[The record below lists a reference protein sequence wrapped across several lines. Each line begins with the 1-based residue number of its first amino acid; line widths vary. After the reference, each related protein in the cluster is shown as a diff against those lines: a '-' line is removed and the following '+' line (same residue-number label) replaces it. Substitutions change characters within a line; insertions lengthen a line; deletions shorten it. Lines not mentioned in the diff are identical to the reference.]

1 MSTYDMMSE
10 LYILKSYTVKKYFAQ
25 LYNMKF
31 FVSLKFKKN
40 ALFEV
45 KLVQNMALL
54 VARNVYKLDMIQPY
68 LLAPVLLNENGMSHM
83 LISLTQGREQRG
95 NSFCHYKVKTLN
107 NIHCLKF

>member
-1 MSTYDMMSE
+1 
-10 LYILKSYTVKKYFAQ
+10 
-25 LYNMKF
+25 MKF

-45 KLVQNMALL
+45 KLVQNMTLL
-54 VARNVYKLDMIQPY
+54 VARNKLDMIQPY

-83 LISLTQGREQRG
+83 LIPLTQGREQRG

-107 NIHCLKF
+107 CIHCLKF

>member
-1 MSTYDMMSE
+1 
-10 LYILKSYTVKKYFAQ
+10 
-25 LYNMKF
+25 MKF

-45 KLVQNMALL
+45 KLVQNMTLL
-54 VARNVYKLDMIQPY
+54 VARNKLDMIQPY

-95 NSFCHYKVKTLN
+95 NSFCHYKVKTFN
-107 NIHCLKF
+107 YIHCLKF